1 LSSNIP
7 GPIKVSLAFLAIVLL
22 LGSFAYGVALQR
34 YKLPPHALIEDT
46 IVAIKWLVDRSPAS
60 LQWYYNKNT
69 RQTPHPLSDSHPER
83 DALNL
88 VSSMAAN
95 DTLALQIID
104 MQGEIKHSWDVDIFN
119 IWPQPAHL
127 QPSVW
132 PKTRP
137 GTEVHGTKL
146 MPNGDVVFNYENIG
160 TVRMD
165 WCGNVVWRLPYETH
179 HSVFVAEDG
188 NLWISGRRVLQ
199 KKLPNYPLH
208 QTPVWDP
215 TVLEVSPEGEIL
227 REISVMDLFRDN
239 NLLALLMMRNSSI
252 YNYISGD
259 NLHMN
264 DVEVFPSSVA
274 EGVFKHGDVVI
285 SLRNIHTI
293 LVFNPDTL
301 KVRYVKTGGFI
312 RQHDPDFID
321 GNTLTLF
328 DNNYVTNSPIRSSRI
343 ISLDARSNEIETVY
357 SGSETAEFSSK
368 IMGKHQWLENGR
380 LLITESRSGRAF
392 ELDQNGQII
401 WEYLNKVDADTLGI
415 ITEAHRLDASAR
427 SLLERTSCDSI
438 ESS

>member
-22 LGSFAYGVALQR
+22 LSSFAYGVALQR

>member
-1 LSSNIP
+1 MSSNIP

-34 YKLPPHALIEDT
+34 YKLPPHTLIEDT

-60 LQWYYNKNT
+60 LQWYYEKNT
-69 RQTPHPLSDSHPER
+69 RQTSRPLSDSHPEP

-104 MQGEIKHSWDVDIFN
+104 MQGVIKHSWDVDIFK
-119 IWPQPAHL
+119 IWPQPEHL
-127 QPSVW
+127 QPNVW

-179 HSVFVAEDG
+179 HSIFPAEDG

-199 KKLPNYPLH
+199 QQLPNYPMH
-208 QTPVWDP
+208 QPPIWDP
-215 TVLEVSPEGEIL
+215 TVLEVSPAGEIL

-252 YNYISGD
+252 YNYIAGD

-264 DVEVFPSSVA
+264 DIEVFPSSVA

-293 LVFNPDTL
+293 LVFDPDTL

-312 RQHDPDFID
+312 RQHDPDFVD

-328 DNNYVTNSPIRSSRI
+328 DNNYVTNSRIRSSRI
-343 ISLDARSNEIETVY
+343 VSLDARSNEIEAVY
-357 SGSETAEFSSK
+357 SGSKTAEFSSK
-368 IMGKHQWLENGR
+368 IMGKHQWLDNGR
-380 LLITESRSGRAF
+380 LLITESMSGRAF
-392 ELDQNGQII
+392 ELDHNGQII
-401 WEYLNKVDADTLGI
+401 WEYLNKVDADTLGM
-415 ITEAHRLDASAR
+415 ITEAHRLHESAR

-438 ESS
+438 